1 MRLEARRLLGAGGN
15 GMKKG
20 RARSK
25 GLTSGKRETEG
36 GRMSTPILHAFGQFW
51 GPWQV
56 AVGCQREGDPG
67 ANVSLVLFREATL
80 SLGRPG

>member
-36 GRMSTPILHAFGQFW
+36 GRMSTLILHAFGQ
-51 GPWQV
+51 
-56 AVGCQREGDPG
+56 
-67 ANVSLVLFREATL
+67 S
-80 SLGRPG
+80 